1 MKKNNYEL
9 IKDIQNAVN
18 NDVNLYNILKNN
30 INIYIDT
37 IVKTFNNI
45 NDIRLHSLSQIIENF
60 NIITEENYKMI
71 YKGSERLGHLSINSN
86 NKIEI
91 VLTMENNKKI
101 SLDEFIKQYMTYSL
115 KSLLYIIQL
124 SALSIP
130 KSELNNT
137 NFDTVLQ
144 YFEQQGELK

>member
-1 MKKNNYEL
+1 MKNNYEL

-37 IVKTFNNI
+37 IAKTFNNI

-124 SALSIP
+124 AALSIP